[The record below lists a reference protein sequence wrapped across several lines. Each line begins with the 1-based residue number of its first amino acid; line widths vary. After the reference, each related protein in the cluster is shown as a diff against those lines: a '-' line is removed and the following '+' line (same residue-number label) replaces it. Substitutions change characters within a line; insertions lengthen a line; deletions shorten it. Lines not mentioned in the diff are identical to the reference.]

1 MTDLL
6 KAGSNTLV
14 VRAEDPPTDR
24 FIPRGKQYWKE
35 KSESIFYT
43 RTTGIWQTVWLEA
56 VGDSYLSHV
65 RITPTM
71 DGAVRFDARL
81 ARGAAGQTLRAVIS
95 FEGAEV
101 ARGEAK
107 TDGGRASLGLAV
119 ADPRTWNIG
128 QGRLYDVTL
137 ELVRGTQVV
146 DRVQTY
152 YGYRE
157 IVVDAKGLQFN
168 GRRAYLKMV
177 LDQGYWPESLL
188 TPPSDEA
195 IQYDIKTTQAMGFN
209 GARKHQKVED
219 PRFLYWADKLG
230 FLVSGEMANAYL
242 YDDQYVGRF
251 TREWL
256 EVLERDINHPSIVMW
271 IPINE
276 SWGTPNL
283 RDKRQQAHLK
293 ANYMLTKS
301 IDQTRL
307 VIENDGWEHVDTT
320 DVFGIHDYARTGE
333 LLAKKYAVLDNPA
346 ARIPDNSRAALVPG
360 YEYNGSPIFLSEFG
374 GIAYHV
380 PGSPAPE
387 GAWGYSGVE
396 KTPEDALA
404 RLRGPVRGHRER
416 AAHHRRLLHAVDRR
430 RAGDQRA
437 ADVRPQAEVRRERH
451 QGDQR
456 TAAAPVRSRG
466 AHDDRGAS
474 RRRPT
479 EPDRNAGGQE
489 GRSQGRNLGS
499 RSGRMRPPRAGHAK
513 SIELAGDLDRRDDG
527 DDRQADPERH
537 VHPLDERVDVAA
549 RRGHGAGSQH
559 HPLACG
565 QHREHDQ
572 HLQRVDARPWREATT
587 RCWPVGSV
595 DAVER
600 ERRRRHQHQ
609 RHVPEAPHGREREH
623 GGKRPEREPR

>member
-1 MTDLL
+1 MLRTFRAVSLALLVVGVPALAAAQAPSIPRPEFPNPQFERADWLNLNGPWRFAFDDGDAGVRERWYAGERTFDRQIVVPFAFESPKSGIGDRTFHPVVWYARDVEVPAAWKGRRVLL
-6 KAGSNTLV
+6 KFGAVDYRATVWLNGQKLGDHEGGSTPFSFDITDVARDGANRIVL
-14 VRAEDPPTDR
+14 RAEDPPTDR

-35 KSESIFYT
+35 RSEGIFYT

-56 VGDSYLSHV
+56 VGDSYLTHV
-65 RITPTM
+65 RTHPAM
-71 DGAVRFDARL
+71 DGAVRFDARI
-81 ARGAAGQTLRAVIS
+81 ARAGDGQILRATVRR
-95 FEGAEV
+95 GDVEV
-101 ARGEAK
+101 VRGEA
-107 TDGGRASLGLAV
+107 TTEGGRASLGLTV
-119 ADPRTWNIG
+119 HDPVRWNIG
-128 QGRLYDVTL
+128 QGNLYDVTL
-137 ELVRGTQVV
+137 ELVRGTTVL

-157 IVVDAKGLQFN
+157 IVVDGQALQFN

-195 IQYDIKTTQAMGFN
+195 IQYDIKTRQAMGFN

-219 PRFLYWADKLG
+219 PRFLYWADRLG

-283 RDKRQQAHLK
+283 RDARQQAHLK

-333 LLAKKYAVLDNPA
+333 MLAQKYAVLEKPD

-360 YEYNGSPIFLSEFG
+360 YAYNGSPIFLSEFG

-396 KTPEDALA
+396 KTPESALA
-404 RLRGPVRGHRER
+404 RLRGLYEGIAKVPRIIGICYTQLTDVEQEING
-416 AAHHRRLLHAVDRR
+416 LLTYDRK
-430 RAGDQRA
+430 
-437 ADVRPQAEVRRERH
+437 P
-451 QGDQR
+451 
-456 TAAAPVRSRG
+456 
-466 AHDDRGAS
+466 
-474 RRRPT
+474 
-479 EPDRNAGGQE
+479 
-489 GRSQGRNLGS
+489 
-499 RSGRMRPPRAGHAK
+499 K
-513 SIELAGDLDRRDDG
+513 F
-527 DDRQADPERH
+527 
-537 VHPLDERVDVAA
+537 DVAA
-549 RRGHGAGSQH
+549 IKALNDMLR
-559 HPLACG
+559 
-565 QHREHDQ
+565 
-572 HLQRVDARPWREATT
+572 
-587 RCWPVGSV
+587 
-595 DAVER
+595 
-600 ERRRRHQHQ
+600 
-609 RHVPEAPHGREREH
+609 
-623 GGKRPEREPR
+623 

>member
-1 MTDLL
+1 MHRLRVLSLVLLLVGAPALAGAQSAATVPRPEFPQPQFERADWVNLNGPWRFAFDDTDVGLKEAWYGGARRFDRQIVVPFAFESPKSGIGDPAFHPVVWYQRDVTTPAAWKGRRVLLKFGAVDYRATVWMNGQKLGDHEGGSTPFTFDVTDLL
-6 KAGSNTLV
+6 KDGSNALV

-65 RITPTM
+65 RTLPSM
-71 DGAVRFDARL
+71 DGAVRFDARV
-81 ARGAAGQTLRAVIS
+81 ARPADGQVLRAVVRHG
-95 FEGAEV
+95 GAEV

-107 TDGGRASLGLAV
+107 TDGGRASVGLMV
-119 ADPRTWNIG
+119 ADPRPWQIG
-128 QGRLYDVTL
+128 QGNLYDVTL
-137 ELVRGTQVV
+137 EVVRGTTVV

-157 IVVDAKGLQFN
+157 VVVDAKGLQFN

-177 LDQGYWPESLL
+177 LDQGYWPDSLL

-195 IQYDIKTTQAMGFN
+195 IQYDIKTAQAMGFN

-230 FLVSGEMANAYL
+230 YLVSGEMANAYL

-256 EVLERDINHPSIVMW
+256 EVLERDINHPSIIMW

-320 DVFGIHDYARTGE
+320 DVFGIHDYARTGD
-333 LLAKKYAVLDNPA
+333 LLAKKYAVLDKPG

-396 KTPEDALA
+396 KTPDEALA
-404 RLRGPVRGHRER
+404 RLRGLYEGIAQVPRIIGICYTQLTDVEQEINGLLTYDRKPKFDVNAVKALNELLR
-416 AAHHRRLLHAVDRR
+416 A
-430 RAGDQRA
+430 Q
-437 ADVRPQAEVRRERH
+437 
-451 QGDQR
+451 
-456 TAAAPVRSRG
+456 
-466 AHDDRGAS
+466 
-474 RRRPT
+474 
-479 EPDRNAGGQE
+479 
-489 GRSQGRNLGS
+489 
-499 RSGRMRPPRAGHAK
+499 
-513 SIELAGDLDRRDDG
+513 
-527 DDRQADPERH
+527 
-537 VHPLDERVDVAA
+537 
-549 RRGHGAGSQH
+549 
-559 HPLACG
+559 
-565 QHREHDQ
+565 
-572 HLQRVDARPWREATT
+572 
-587 RCWPVGSV
+587 
-595 DAVER
+595 
-600 ERRRRHQHQ
+600 
-609 RHVPEAPHGREREH
+609 
-623 GGKRPEREPR
+623 

>member
-1 MTDLL
+1 MPSFRAVSLALLLSGAPALGATQSPAPLPRPEFPQPQFERADWLNLNGAWRFAFDDANAGLQEAWYRGARRLDRQIVVPFAFESPKSGIGDPGFHPVVWYQRDITVPAGWEGRRVLLKFGAVDYSATVWLNGQQVGSHEGGSTPFGFDVTDLL
-6 KAGSNTLV
+6 KEGPNALV

-24 FIPRGKQYWKE
+24 FLPRGKQYWKE
-35 KSESIFYT
+35 KSEGIFYT

-65 RITPTM
+65 RIHPTM

-81 ARGAAGQTLRAVIS
+81 ARPADGQVLRAVVR
-95 FEGAEV
+95 FAGTEV
-101 ARGEAK
+101 TRGEAK
-107 TDGGRASLGLAV
+107 ADGGRASVGLSV
-119 ADPRTWNIG
+119 TDPRSWNIG
-128 QGRLYDVTL
+128 QGHLYDVTL
-137 ELVRGTQVV
+137 ELTRGTQVV

-157 IVVDAKGLQFN
+157 VVVDAKGLQFN

-195 IQYDIKTTQAMGFN
+195 IQYDIRTAQAMGFN

-230 FLVSGEMANAYL
+230 YLVSGEMANAYL

-320 DVFGIHDYARTGE
+320 DLFGIHDYARTGE
-333 LLAKKYAVLDNPA
+333 MLAKKYAVLARPD

-374 GIAYHV
+374 GIAYHM
-380 PGSPAPE
+380 PGSPAPP

-396 KTPEDALA
+396 KTPEEALV
-404 RLRGPVRGHRER
+404 RLRGLYEAIATVPRIIGVCYTQLTDVEQEINGLLTYDRKPKFDVNAVKAINELLRG
-416 AAHHRRLLHAVDRR
+416 
-430 RAGDQRA
+430 Q
-437 ADVRPQAEVRRERH
+437 
-451 QGDQR
+451 
-456 TAAAPVRSRG
+456 
-466 AHDDRGAS
+466 
-474 RRRPT
+474 
-479 EPDRNAGGQE
+479 
-489 GRSQGRNLGS
+489 
-499 RSGRMRPPRAGHAK
+499 
-513 SIELAGDLDRRDDG
+513 
-527 DDRQADPERH
+527 
-537 VHPLDERVDVAA
+537 
-549 RRGHGAGSQH
+549 
-559 HPLACG
+559 
-565 QHREHDQ
+565 
-572 HLQRVDARPWREATT
+572 
-587 RCWPVGSV
+587 
-595 DAVER
+595 
-600 ERRRRHQHQ
+600 
-609 RHVPEAPHGREREH
+609 
-623 GGKRPEREPR
+623 

>member
-1 MTDLL
+1 MQLHRALCLALALACAPAGVLAQTAAVPRPEFPQPQFERKDWVNLNGPWRFAFDDGNTGLREAWYGAGRSFDKQIVVPFAFESQKSGIGDTTFHPVVWYQREITVPAAWKGRRVLLKFGAVDYYATVWLNGQKVGDHEGGSTPFSFDITDLA
-6 KAGSNTLV
+6 KDGANTLV

-24 FIPRGKQYWKE
+24 FLPRGKQYWKE

-71 DGAVRFDARL
+71 DGAVRFDGRL
-81 ARGAAGQTLRAVIS
+81 ARPSADLTLRAVVS
-95 FEGAEV
+95 HAGAEAV
-101 ARGEAK
+101 RGEAK
-107 TDGGRASLGLAV
+107 AEGGRVSLGLV
-119 ADPRTWNIG
+119 VSDPRAWQVG
-128 QGRLYDVTL
+128 QGNLYDVRL
-137 ELVRGTQVV
+137 ELVKAGTVV
-146 DRVQTY
+146 DTVHTY

-157 IVVDAKGLQFN
+157 VNVDAKGLQFN
-168 GRRAYLKMV
+168 GRRMYLRMI

-195 IQYDIKTTQAMGFN
+195 IQYDIKTSIAMGFN

-230 FLVSGEMANAYL
+230 YLVSGEMANAYL

-251 TREWL
+251 TREWID
-256 EVLERDINHPSIVMW
+256 VLERDINHPSIIMW

-333 LLAKKYAVLDNPA
+333 DFYRKYQALDSPT
-346 ARIPDNSRAALVPG
+346 ARVPDNSRAALVPG

-374 GIAYHV
+374 GIAYRA
-380 PGSPAPE
+380 PGSPVPE

-404 RLRGPVRGHRER
+404 RLKGIYEAIRKVPRIIGICYTQLTDVEQEING
-416 AAHHRRLLHAVDRR
+416 LLTYDRKPKF
-430 RAGDQRA
+430 
-437 ADVRPQAEVRRERH
+437 DVNAIKALNDSLRP
-451 QGDQR
+451 
-456 TAAAPVRSRG
+456 
-466 AHDDRGAS
+466 
-474 RRRPT
+474 
-479 EPDRNAGGQE
+479 
-489 GRSQGRNLGS
+489 
-499 RSGRMRPPRAGHAK
+499 
-513 SIELAGDLDRRDDG
+513 
-527 DDRQADPERH
+527 
-537 VHPLDERVDVAA
+537 
-549 RRGHGAGSQH
+549 
-559 HPLACG
+559 
-565 QHREHDQ
+565 
-572 HLQRVDARPWREATT
+572 
-587 RCWPVGSV
+587 
-595 DAVER
+595 
-600 ERRRRHQHQ
+600 
-609 RHVPEAPHGREREH
+609 
-623 GGKRPEREPR
+623 

>member
-1 MTDLL
+1 MQLHRALGLALALVCAPGAVLAQSATALPRPEFPQPQFERKDWLNLNGPWRFAFDDGNAGLREAWYGGSRRFDKSIVVPFAFESPKSGIGDPAFHPVVWYQRDVTVPAAWKGRRVLLKFGAVDYHATVWLNGQKLGEHEGGSTPFSFDITDLA
-6 KAGSNTLV
+6 KDGANALV

-71 DGAVRFDARL
+71 DGNVRFDGRL
-81 ARGAAGQTLRAVIS
+81 ARPSADLTLRAVVS
-95 FEGAEV
+95 FASGEA

-107 TDGGRASLGLAV
+107 ADGGRVSLGLTV
-119 ADPRTWNIG
+119 ADPRQWNVG
-128 QGRLYDVTL
+128 QGNLYDVKL
-137 ELVRGTQVV
+137 ELVKGGTVV
-146 DRVQTY
+146 DTVHTY

-157 IVVDAKGLQFN
+157 ITVDAKGLQFN
-168 GRRAYLKMV
+168 GRRMYLRMI

-195 IQYDIKTTQAMGFN
+195 IQFDIKTSQAMGFN

-230 FLVSGEMANAYL
+230 YLVSGEMANAYL

-283 RDKRQQAHLK
+283 RDKRQQFHLK

-301 IDQTRL
+301 IDHTRL

-333 LLAKKYAVLDNPA
+333 DFYRKYQALDSPT

-360 YEYNGSPIFLSEFG
+360 FEYNGSPIFLSEFG
-374 GIAYHV
+374 GIAYRA
-380 PGSPAPE
+380 PGSPVPE

-396 KTPEDALA
+396 KTPEEALA
-404 RLRGPVRGHRER
+404 RLRGIYEAIRKVPRIIGICYTQLTDVEQEING
-416 AAHHRRLLHAVDRR
+416 LLTYDRKPKF
-430 RAGDQRA
+430 
-437 ADVRPQAEVRRERH
+437 DVNAIKALNDSLRP
-451 QGDQR
+451 
-456 TAAAPVRSRG
+456 
-466 AHDDRGAS
+466 
-474 RRRPT
+474 
-479 EPDRNAGGQE
+479 
-489 GRSQGRNLGS
+489 
-499 RSGRMRPPRAGHAK
+499 
-513 SIELAGDLDRRDDG
+513 
-527 DDRQADPERH
+527 
-537 VHPLDERVDVAA
+537 
-549 RRGHGAGSQH
+549 
-559 HPLACG
+559 
-565 QHREHDQ
+565 
-572 HLQRVDARPWREATT
+572 
-587 RCWPVGSV
+587 
-595 DAVER
+595 
-600 ERRRRHQHQ
+600 
-609 RHVPEAPHGREREH
+609 
-623 GGKRPEREPR
+623 

>member
-1 MTDLL
+1 MSRALCVALLLVGAPVAAIAQGPAALPRPEFPNPQFERADWLNLNGTWRFAFDDADAGMKEAWYAAGRRFDRSIIVPFAFESPKSGIGDPSFHPVVWYQRDITVPAAWKGRRVLLKFGAVDYRATVWLNGQKLGDHEGGSTPFAFDVTDLL
-6 KAGSNTLV
+6 KDGSNAVV

-56 VGDSYLSHV
+56 VGESYLTHV
-65 RITPTM
+65 RTQPSM

-81 ARGAAGQTLRAVIS
+81 ARPADGQVLRAIVR
-95 FEGAEV
+95 FGGAEV

-107 TDGGRASLGLAV
+107 ADGGRASLGLTV
-119 ADPRTWNIG
+119 ADPRAWQIG
-128 QGRLYDVTL
+128 QGNLYDVTL
-137 ELVRGTQVV
+137 ELLRGATVV

-168 GRRAYLKMV
+168 GRRVYLKMV

-188 TPPSDEA
+188 TPPSDDA
-195 IQYDIKTTQAMGFN
+195 IQYDIKTAQAMGFN

-230 FLVSGEMANAYL
+230 YLVSGEMANAYL

-251 TREWL
+251 TREWI

-293 ANYMLTKS
+293 SNYWLTKS
-301 IDQTRL
+301 LDPTRL

-320 DVFGIHDYARTGE
+320 DVFGIHDYARTGDL
-333 LLAKKYAVLDNPA
+333 LLAKYSVLDKPD

-360 YEYNGSPIFLSEFG
+360 YDYNGSPIFLSEFG

-396 KTPEDALA
+396 KTPAEALS
-404 RLRGPVRGHRER
+404 RLRGLYEAIARVPRIIGICYTQLTDVEQEING
-416 AAHHRRLLHAVDRR
+416 LLTYDRKPKFDVD
-430 RAGDQRA
+430 AIKTINEL
-437 ADVRPQAEVRRERH
+437 VRP
-451 QGDQR
+451 
-456 TAAAPVRSRG
+456 
-466 AHDDRGAS
+466 
-474 RRRPT
+474 
-479 EPDRNAGGQE
+479 
-489 GRSQGRNLGS
+489 
-499 RSGRMRPPRAGHAK
+499 
-513 SIELAGDLDRRDDG
+513 
-527 DDRQADPERH
+527 
-537 VHPLDERVDVAA
+537 
-549 RRGHGAGSQH
+549 
-559 HPLACG
+559 
-565 QHREHDQ
+565 
-572 HLQRVDARPWREATT
+572 W
-587 RCWPVGSV
+587 
-595 DAVER
+595 
-600 ERRRRHQHQ
+600 
-609 RHVPEAPHGREREH
+609 
-623 GGKRPEREPR
+623 